1 MKTVHTY
8 KNILNPGFKIEAI
21 PPVTSASII
30 ITLINLKN
38 PDLLVIRVVTEE
50 NIIKIKVKK

>member
-1 MKTVHTY
+1 MHTY
-8 KNILNPGFKIEAI
+8 KNILSPGFNIEAT

-30 ITLINLKN
+30 ITLINLKK
-38 PDLLVIRVVTEE
+38 PDLLVISVVTEE